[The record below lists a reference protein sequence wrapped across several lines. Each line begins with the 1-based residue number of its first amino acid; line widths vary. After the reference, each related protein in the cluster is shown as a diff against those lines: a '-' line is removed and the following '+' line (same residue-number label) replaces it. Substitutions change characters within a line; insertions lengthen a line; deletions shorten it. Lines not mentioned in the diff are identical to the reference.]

1 MRVVVTPRRPDP
13 VGPEPVQPEPEPAP
27 AAPRE
32 DAMAALARDFPELND
47 ILAPKK
53 PAADPATSLM
63 DDLKDIFEQQPKVQ
77 PRQEPVMAAP
87 PPPAPPLLREG
98 VIAGISFR
106 LYGDG
111 SIEADLAEGTTRFA
125 SLKDFR
131 AHVGG

>member
-1 MRVVVTPRRPDP
+1 
-13 VGPEPVQPEPEPAP
+13 AAAA
-27 AAPRE
+27 AAPGD

-47 ILAPKK
+47 LLAPKA
-53 PAADPATSLM
+53 PAVDPATSLM
-63 DDLKDIFEQQPKVQ
+63 DDLKDIFEPQARAAA
-77 PRQEPVMAAP
+77 RQEPVLAAP
-87 PPPAPPLLREG
+87 SPPMPPLLREG

-111 SIEADLAEGTTRFA
+111 SIEADLPEGTTRFA